1 MKYSSCFAKTFKQPP
16 AEADSANA
24 KLLVQAGFVD
34 QTMAGVYTWLPFGL
48 SVLRKVEQIVREE
61 MNDLGAFEIMMPS
74 LHPKEFWEATN
85 RWDNVDI
92 LFKVHSQTDKDY
104 ALGASHEEVVTPLA
118 KIFLDSYKHLPFAT
132 YQINTK
138 FRDELRA
145 KSGVLRGR
153 EFRMKDMYSFHT
165 NQEDLNAFYQ
175 KTLNAYVKAF
185 KRCGLDVKVV
195 EASGGIFTQ
204 NPSHE
209 FQALTPAGEDT
220 ILACDKC
227 EFGQN
232 SEIATLK
239 ERDVCPTRL
248 SDGQECGGTLSI
260 VKGIEVG
267 NIFDLGTKYS
277 DAFDLNFTNE
287 NGERKRVLM
296 GCYGI
301 GTSRLVGSIVEAH
314 HDDRGIMWPKSIAP
328 FQVHLVTL
336 NSKDE
341 SVKENILNSADD
353 LISELESSGVE
364 VLWDDRDDISA
375 GEKFA
380 DADLIGCPL
389 RIVIS
394 EKTLKENSVEWKER
408 SQSESRL
415 VTINDIVDEINEF
428 VKE

>member
-1 MKYSSCFAKTFKQPP
+1 MKYSSCYAKTFKTAP
-16 AEADSANA
+16 ADSDSANA
-24 KLLVQAGFVD
+24 KFLVQAGFVD

-48 SVLRKVEQIVREE
+48 TVLRKVEQIVREE
-61 MNDLGAFEIMMPS
+61 MNALGALEVMMPS

-92 LFKVHSQTDKDY
+92 LFKIKSQTDKDY

-118 KIFLDSYKHLPFAT
+118 KKFIESYKNLPFAT

-165 NQEDLNAFYQ
+165 TQEDLSAFYQ
-175 KTLNAYVKAF
+175 RTLEAYVRAYN
-185 KRCGLDVKVV
+185 RCGLNVKVV

-209 FQALTPAGEDT
+209 FQALTDAGEDT

-239 ERDVCPTRL
+239 EGDACL
-248 SDGQECGGTLSI
+248 KCGGTLSI

-277 DAFDLNFTNE
+277 DAFDVNFTDE
-287 NGERKRVLM
+287 TGERKKVLM

-301 GTSRLVGSIVEAH
+301 GTSRLVGAIVEAS
-314 HDDRGIMWPKSIAP
+314 HDDRGIIWPKSIAP
-328 FQVHLVTL
+328 FQVHIITL

-341 SVKENILNSADD
+341 AMKENIMNIADD
-353 LISELESSGVE
+353 LVSGLEANGVE
-364 VLWDDRDDISA
+364 VLWDDRADISPGA
-375 GEKFA
+375 KFA
-380 DADLIGCPL
+380 DADLIGTPL
-389 RIVIS
+389 RILIS
-394 EKTLKENSVEWKER
+394 EKSLKEESVEWKER
-408 SQSESRL
+408 TGSESRL
-415 VTINDIVDEINEF
+415 VKLEDVVEEISEF
-428 VKE
+428 IK

>member
-1 MKYSSCFAKTFKQPP
+1 MKYSSCFAKTSKTAP
-16 AEADSANA
+16 ADADSANA
-24 KLLVQAGFVD
+24 KFLIQAGFVD

-48 SVLRKVEQIVREE
+48 AVLRKVEQIVREE
-61 MNDLGAFEIMMPS
+61 MNALGALEIFMPS

-92 LFKVHSQTDKDY
+92 LFKIHSQTDKDY

-118 KIFLDSYKHLPFAT
+118 KKFIESYKNLPFAT

-165 NQEDLNAFYQ
+165 SQEDLSTFYQ
-175 KTLNAYVKAF
+175 KTLEAYVRAYS
-185 KRCGLDVKVV
+185 RCGLNVKVV
-195 EASGGIFTQ
+195 EASGGIFTK

-209 FQALTPAGEDT
+209 FQALTDAGEDT
-220 ILACDKC
+220 ILACSTC

-232 SEIATLK
+232 IEVATVK
-239 ERDVCPTRL
+239 EGDACPK
-248 SDGQECGGTLSI
+248 CGGVIST

-277 DAFDLNFTNE
+277 DAFDLNFTDE
-287 NGERKRVLM
+287 SGERKKVLM

-301 GTSRLVGSIVEAH
+301 GTSRLVGAIVEAC
-314 HDDRGIMWPKSIAP
+314 HDDRGMIWPKSVAP

-336 NSKDE
+336 NSKDDV
-341 SVKENILNSADD
+341 VKEQIEGTASD
-353 LISELESSGVE
+353 LVRDLEAQGVE
-364 VLWDDRDDISA
+364 VLWDDREDVSPGA
-375 GEKFA
+375 KFA
-380 DADLIGCPL
+380 DADLIGAPL
-389 RIVIS
+389 RVIIS
-394 EKTLKENSVEWKER
+394 EKSLKEESVEWKER
-408 SQSESRL
+408 SSSESRL
-415 VTINDIVDEINEF
+415 IKVTDVIADVIEF
-428 VKE
+428 VK

>member
-1 MKYSSCFAKTFKQPP
+1 MKYSSCFSKTSKTPP
-16 AEADSANA
+16 TDADSANA
-24 KLLVQAGFVD
+24 KFLIQAGFVD

-48 SVLRKVEQIVREE
+48 AVLRKVEQIVREE
-61 MNDLGAFEIMMPS
+61 MNALGALEIFMPS

-92 LFKVHSQTDKDY
+92 LFKIKSQTEKDY

-118 KIFLDSYKHLPFAT
+118 KKFLESYKDLPFAT

-165 NQEDLNAFYQ
+165 TQEDLTAFYQ
-175 KTLNAYVKAF
+175 KTLHAYVRAYN
-185 KRCGLDVKVV
+185 RCGLNVKVV
-195 EASGGIFTQ
+195 EASGGIFTK

-209 FQALTPAGEDT
+209 FQALTDAGEDT

-232 SEIATLK
+232 SEVATLK
-239 ERDVCPTRL
+239 EGDACPT
-248 SDGQECGGTLSI
+248 CGGVLSI

-277 DAFDLNFTNE
+277 DAFDLNFTDE
-287 NGERKRVLM
+287 NGDRKRVLM

-301 GTSRLVGSIVEAH
+301 GTSRLVGSIVEAS
-314 HDDRGIMWPKSIAP
+314 HDDRGMIWPKSIAP
-328 FQVHLVTL
+328 FQVHFITL
-336 NSKDE
+336 NSKDDA
-341 SVKENILNSADD
+341 VRENIMGTADD
-353 LISELESSGVE
+353 LVRELESNGIE
-364 VLWDDRDDISA
+364 VLWDDRADVSPGA
-375 GEKFA
+375 KFA
-380 DADLIGCPL
+380 DADLIGIPL
-389 RIVIS
+389 RILIS
-394 EKTLKENSVEWKER
+394 EKSLKEDSVEWKER
-408 SQSESRL
+408 TGTESRL
-415 VTINDIVDEINEF
+415 VKLTDLVEEAMQF